1 MRIVGGAI
9 LWYTYQQLIEG
20 ELRLYVKSWGRKSFH
35 RLGCIHIDA
44 WTDPSTEKRWLYKF
58 I

>member
-9 LWYTYQQLIEG
+9 LCYTYQQLIEG
-20 ELRLYVKSWGRKSFH
+20 ELRLYVKSWGRKSCY

-44 WTDPSTEKRWLYKF
+44 WTDPSTEKR
-58 I
+58 